1 MPTTIDTT
9 AYYSITHDP
18 KEVVHIY
25 VDKETNTQRD
35 KCIQRDKC
43 KKRQMYKE
51 TNVRQSYR

>member
-18 KEVVHIY
+18 KEVVHICRQR
-25 VDKETNTQRD
+25 DKYTQRG

-43 KKRQMYKE
+43 KKRQM
-51 TNVRQSYR
+51 